1 MTSSIRTFLLINLLL
16 SITLITSLAIIANL
30 FLEHK
35 DLQKHLDLKLI
46 QAAYTIQAFLP
57 HRLSNQ
63 ESKFVQQRIDRVQQL
78 NLNQLDTQHL
88 KIFESNYEKILFQVL
103 DKNGKAII
111 QSNRIDQIPNRPN
124 KLGLNNGWTKGE
136 PWRIFITDDKSTGYR
151 VIVAERY
158 DFSNVLEGH
167 VTKDSIII
175 MLLMYPFL
183 GFLIWII
190 VGRGLNILQ
199 RVTNEVQQ
207 RAPGYLKPVD
217 IEQVPVEIKPLIT
230 ELNKLF
236 ARLHQAFERD
246 KRFAADA
253 AHELRTPLAALK
265 AHAQIAVKSASD
277 AEKEDAL
284 QKVITG
290 VDRSTHIMQQLLTMS
305 RMVPEAE
312 MDRSSDV
319 NLATQCK
326 EVISELVPDALAKHS
341 EIELIAPEEISTL
354 KGNPTA
360 ISILIRNLVDNAI
373 RYSPANSLIQVILK
387 ETTDKINLMVI
398 DNGPGIPKNLRG
410 RVFERF
416 FRILGTNSAGSGLGL
431 GIVQQIAELHNA
443 KVELSTPENG
453 QGLKVTVGFTKQ

>member
-57 HRLSNQ
+57 HRLSTQ
-63 ESKFVQQRIDRVQQL
+63 ESKYVQQRIDQVQQL
-78 NLNQLDTQHL
+78 NLNQLDSQHL
-88 KIFESNYEKILFQVL
+88 KIFESNYEKILFQVI
-103 DKNGKAII
+103 DRNGKPII
-111 QSNRIDQIPNRPN
+111 QSNHVDQIPNMLN
-124 KLGLNNGWTKGE
+124 KLGLYNGWTKGE
-136 PWRIFITDDKSTGYR
+136 PWRVFITDDKNTGYR
-151 VIVAERY
+151 VIVAEKY

-190 VGRGLNILQ
+190 VGRGLDILQ
-199 RVTNEVQQ
+199 RVTNEVQR

-217 IEQVPVEIKPLIT
+217 IEQVPLEIKPLIT

-265 AHAQIAVKSASD
+265 AHAQIAVNANSD
-277 AEKEDAL
+277 EEKKEAL
-284 QKVITG
+284 HKVITG
-290 VDRSTHIMQQLLTMS
+290 VDRSTHIIHQLLTMS
-305 RMVPEAE
+305 RMVPAAE
-312 MDRSSDV
+312 MDRNCAV
-319 NLATQCK
+319 NLATLSK
-326 EVISELVPDALAKHS
+326 EVIAELVPDALEKRS
-341 EIELIAPEEISTL
+341 EIELIAPDNFPNFR
-354 KGNPTA
+354 GNSTA

-373 RYSPANSLIQVILK
+373 RYSPNNSLIQVILE
-387 ETTDKINLMVI
+387 ETADKIKLLVI
-398 DNGPGIPKNLRG
+398 DNGPGIPKNLRS

-431 GIVQQIAELHNA
+431 GIVQQITELHNA
-443 KVELSTPENG
+443 KIELSTPDNG
-453 QGLKVTVGFTKQ
+453 QGLKVTVYFSR